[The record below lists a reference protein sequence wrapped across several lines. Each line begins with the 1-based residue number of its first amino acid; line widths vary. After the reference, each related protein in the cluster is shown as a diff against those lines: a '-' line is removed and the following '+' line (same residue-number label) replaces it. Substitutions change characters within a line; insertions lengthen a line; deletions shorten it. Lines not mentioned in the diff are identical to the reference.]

1 MSQIWDPIPREILD
15 EELSSVFSKLESAT
29 ASKLIGAEFAK
40 NGLDPFTAVIA
51 AGAAGGWESWELAET
66 TRQIQ
71 KALENEIGAF
81 HQRLLGR
88 LPGWKSLPRA
98 DGQPDLICPDR
109 KIFVELKNKHNTVS
123 GKDLASHYDN
133 LLRNATGEYKTWTG
147 VFAFIVDRPRNV
159 PMTKPEFFTPSDN
172 RIKQKKQADP
182 RVLTMNGRILWA
194 IATDSRAGLPPAPF
208 GRLDAI
214 DQLLRMVMESTVLR
228 YPLLKEPPHR
238 LSSEFTRSLGGE
250 Q

>member
-1 MSQIWDPIPREILD
+1 MTQSWNPVHPEVLE
-15 EELSSVFSKLESAT
+15 EELTSVFLKLESAK
-29 ASKLIGAEFAK
+29 ASKQLDVEFTK
-40 NGLDPFTAVIA
+40 NGLDPFTAAIS
-51 AGAAGGWESWELAET
+51 AGASGGWESWQQAET

-88 LPGWKSLPRA
+88 MPGWESLPRA
-98 DGQPDLICPDR
+98 DGQPDLICPER

-133 LLRNATGEYKTWTG
+133 LLRNATGQYKSWTG
-147 VFAFIVDRPRNV
+147 VFAYIVDRPRST
-159 PMTKPEFFTPSDN
+159 PMSKPEFFSPSDN
-172 RIKQKKQADP
+172 RIKQKKQSDS

-194 IATDSRAGLPPAPF
+194 IATDPRPGLPVEPYPN
-208 GRLDAI
+208 LDAI
-214 DQLLRMVMESTVLR
+214 DQLLRMVMDSTIKR

-238 LSSEFTRSLGGE
+238 LSTEFARSLGGE